1 MFTARELT
9 EIKKKREMYQ
19 DLKNSYTNYGH
30 TQYPNNKTK
39 INTFKSYSERLDLK
53 KGKFYSNTPICAID
67 NVKYEIEAGSL
78 MKLDY
83 GNNSV
88 LIATGNLDIS
98 NGKIVA
104 PDNTNL
110 IPYPSNTVEYPGFI
124 VDPNHSIFTNN
135 CGEQRSQYQ
144 TWVKNLTTTGFEDTN
159 QWRKLNSV
167 DSLHNFDLKGGIN
180 LWSEFNVIVT
190 RDSDN
195 GAYIMNGLDRHCF
208 LVDRRNPT
216 LYFNRQD
223 IINFIVNIDDSSHK
237 FRINTEPYTGDFND
251 KLAPGVDPR
260 DGVYGGQIMTWQPS
274 VSGKYYYNCANH
286 TTMQGEI
293 IIEDGGS
300 GGSTGSG
307 SGSGSGSGYSYSTT
321 TPS

>member
-39 INTFKSYSERLDLK
+39 VNTFKSCSERLDLK

-83 GNNSV
+83 GTNTV

-104 PDNTNL
+104 PHNTNL
-110 IPYPSNTVEYPGFI
+110 IPYPSNTVNYPGFI

-144 TWVKNLTTTGFEDTN
+144 TWVTNLTTTGYDDTN

-167 DSLHNFDLKGGIN
+167 DPLHNFDLKGGIN
-180 LWSEFNVIVT
+180 LWSEFNVYVT
-190 RDSDN
+190 NDSS

-216 LYFNRQD
+216 LHFDRQD
-223 IINFIVNIDDSSHK
+223 IIKFTVDVDISHT
-237 FRINTEPYTGDFND
+237 FRINELPYTMNNND
-251 KLAPGVDPR
+251 KLLPGVEPQN
-260 DGVYGGQIMTWQPS
+260 GVYGGQTMTWQPS

-286 TTMQGEI
+286 ATMQGEI
-293 IIEDGGS
+293 IIGDGGS

-307 SGSGSGSGYSYSTT
+307 SGSGSGYNN
-321 TPS
+321 